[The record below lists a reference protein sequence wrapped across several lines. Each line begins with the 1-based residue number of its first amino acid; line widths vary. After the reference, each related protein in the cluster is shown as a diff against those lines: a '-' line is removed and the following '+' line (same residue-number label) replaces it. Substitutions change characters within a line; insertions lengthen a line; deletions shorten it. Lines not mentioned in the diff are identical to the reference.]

1 MKKSLIAMAFGTFGL
16 GIAEFAMMGILG
28 SIAQDLQISITQA
41 GHLISAY
48 ALGVCVGSPA
58 LLLVRKFPLKRIL
71 LLLSVIILAG
81 NLCAATAPN
90 FTMLLAARFLS
101 GFPHGAYFGVASI
114 IAQRLAAE
122 GKATQAVSI
131 MMAGMT
137 VATVFGVPLG
147 TALSNSISWR
157 LTFVLVSCWSII
169 SLYGIWR
176 WVPRMDAL
184 PDTGFKGQFRFM
196 ASPAPWLI
204 VFGTLIGGG
213 GVYCWYSYINP
224 LLTNVSGFSVSSLS
238 GLMVLAGLGMVAG
251 NLIGGRLADKYPA
264 GLVAAVVQSCM
275 VVTLLSI
282 FFFASIPW
290 LSVILMMIGTA
301 GLFGVGSPLQYL
313 IIRFSKGG
321 EMLGAASIQIAF
333 NVGNAFAAWC
343 GGLALQAGLDDRYPA
358 LVGVPLA
365 LIGSMLLFTLHY
377 KYERRLSKETK

>member
-1 MKKSLIAMAFGTFGL
+1 MKRSLIAMAFGTFGL

-71 LLLSVIILAG
+71 LLLSVIILTG
-81 NLCAATAPN
+81 NLCAVAAPN
-90 FTMLLAARFLS
+90 FTMLLIARFLS

-114 IAQRLAAE
+114 IAQRLAPE

-196 ASPAPWLI
+196 KSLAPWLI

-238 GLMVLAGLGMVAG
+238 WLMVLAGLGMVAG
-251 NLIGGRLADKYPA
+251 NLIGGRLADNYPA
-264 GLVAAVVQSCM
+264 GLVAAVVQSFM

-333 NVGNAFAAWC
+333 NVGNALAAWC
-343 GGLALQAGLDDRYPA
+343 GGLALQTGLDDRYPA

-365 LIGSMLLFTLHY
+365 LIGCTLLFTLHC
-377 KYERRLSKETK
+377 KYERQLSK

>member
-1 MKKSLIAMAFGTFGL
+1 MMKKSLMAMAFGTFGL

-71 LLLSVIILAG
+71 LLLSVVILAG
-81 NLCAATAPN
+81 NLCAAAAPN
-90 FTMLLAARFLS
+90 FTMLLIARFLS

-114 IAQRLAAE
+114 IAQRLAPE

-147 TALSNSISWR
+147 TALSNAISWR

-196 ASPAPWLI
+196 KSPAPWLI
-204 VFGTLIGGG
+204 VSGTLIGGG
-213 GVYCWYSYINP
+213 GHRSGKEKSNWDLLRDIAKEYFPEAKERYFWATQDCMSLDKRPYIGPYSKNTP
-224 LLTNVSGFSVSSLS
+224 DLFVATGFGKWGMTGSMLS
-238 GLMVLAGLGMVAG
+238 AMILSDLVQEKNNEYSTVFSPSRNMLKPQLISNLGH
-251 NLIGGRLADKYPA
+251 
-264 GLVAAVVQSCM
+264 
-275 VVTLLSI
+275 
-282 FFFASIPW
+282 
-290 LSVILMMIGTA
+290 
-301 GLFGVGSPLQYL
+301 
-313 IIRFSKGG
+313 
-321 EMLGAASIQIAF
+321 
-333 NVGNAFAAWC
+333 
-343 GGLALQAGLDDRYPA
+343 A
-358 LVGVPLA
+358 LVG
-365 LIGSMLLFTLHY
+365 IGRIGGKRCSHMGCVLQWN
-377 KYERRLSKETK
+377 KEEQTWECPCHGSRFSADGKVLDNPACDGLKKKHKK

>member
-1 MKKSLIAMAFGTFGL
+1 MAFGTFGL

-48 ALGVCVGSPA
+48 ALGVCIGSPA

-71 LLLSVIILAG
+71 LLLSAIILTG
-81 NLCAATAPN
+81 NLCAAIAPN
-90 FTMLLAARFLS
+90 FTTLLAARFLS

-196 ASPAPWLI
+196 KSPAPWLI

-224 LLTNVSGFSVSSLS
+224 LLTNVSGFFVSSLS
-238 GLMVLAGLGMVAG
+238 WLMVLAGLGMVAG

-282 FFFASIPW
+282 FFFASVPW
-290 LSVILMMIGTA
+290 LSAT
-301 GLFGVGSPLQYL
+301 
-313 IIRFSKGG
+313 
-321 EMLGAASIQIAF
+321 
-333 NVGNAFAAWC
+333 
-343 GGLALQAGLDDRYPA
+343 
-358 LVGVPLA
+358 
-365 LIGSMLLFTLHY
+365 
-377 KYERRLSKETK
+377 ERAIS

>member
-1 MKKSLIAMAFGTFGL
+1 
-16 GIAEFAMMGILG
+16 
-28 SIAQDLQISITQA
+28 
-41 GHLISAY
+41 
-48 ALGVCVGSPA
+48 
-58 LLLVRKFPLKRIL
+58 
-71 LLLSVIILAG
+71 
-81 NLCAATAPN
+81 
-90 FTMLLAARFLS
+90 
-101 GFPHGAYFGVASI
+101 
-114 IAQRLAAE
+114 
-122 GKATQAVSI
+122 

-147 TALSNSISWR
+147 TALSNAISWR

-196 ASPAPWLI
+196 KSPAPWLI

-238 GLMVLAGLGMVAG
+238 WLMVLAGLGMVAG

-282 FFFASIPW
+282 FFFASVPW
-290 LSVILMMIGTA
+290 LSVLLMMIGTA

-333 NVGNAFAAWC
+333 NVGNALAAWC
-343 GGLALQAGLDDRYPA
+343 GGLALQAGWNDRYPA

-365 LIGSMLLFTLHY
+365 FIGCILLFTLHY
-377 KYERRLSKETK
+377 KYERQLSKQTE